1 MRDLEF
7 LTDHVTFKLR
17 YIQVTENHLE
27 YILEK
32 IIGIQKHAGKV
43 RKYLRPTIR
52 MCFLSPLKKQLT
64 SLIFVIDKQ
73 NSPYITEAQQQMIR
87 LICKKVCRLYF
98 IQFCIKSLY
107 ENNVDNEGTKVLFT
121 HHCRRQNFRPN
132 LRFMQ
137 ITVQRWDENNLSN

>member
-1 MRDLEF
+1 
-7 LTDHVTFKLR
+7 
-17 YIQVTENHLE
+17 
-27 YILEK
+27 
-32 IIGIQKHAGKV
+32 
-43 RKYLRPTIR
+43 

-98 IQFCIKSLY
+98 IQFCIKSLS

-132 LRFMQ
+132 LRFM
-137 ITVQRWDENNLSN
+137 